1 MKYMPLTL
9 WRGVTIILT
18 ALLVSLCFAHL
29 WDLPARV
36 AMTASNWLYAMK
48 MDEPILNASAGPLL
62 QIATVG
68 AAFVLLGMVRD
79 DGKAFWWSL
88 SAAMTLL
95 VAFIVWWAFIYPV
108 EMRLNNIT
116 PASIPM
122 NWESLRM
129 RWESAQVVRAA
140 LAITAL
146 CTLVISGLIAR
157 PVGRVRRRSRYFLIT

>member
-1 MKYMPLTL
+1 MSLKL

-36 AMTASNWLYAMK
+36 AMTASNWVYAMN

-62 QIATVG
+62 QVATVG

>member
-1 MKYMPLTL
+1 MKYMSLKL

-36 AMTASNWLYAMK
+36 AMTASNWVYAMN

-62 QIATVG
+62 QVATVG

-108 EMRLNNIT
+108 DTRLNNIT

>member
-1 MKYMPLTL
+1 MKYMSLKL
-9 WRGVTIILT
+9 WRMLTIILT

-29 WDLPARV
+29 WDLPARLG
-36 AMTASNWLYAMK
+36 MTATSWLYAMK
-48 MDEPILNASAGPLL
+48 MHEPFVNASAGPLL

-79 DGKAFWWSL
+79 DAKAFWWSL
-88 SAAMTLL
+88 GAAIVLL

-116 PASIPM
+116 PASIPL
-122 NWESLRM
+122 NWETLRM
-129 RWESAQVVRAA
+129 QWESAQVARAA

-146 CTLVISGLIAR
+146 CTLVISAIMSR
-157 PVGRVRRRSRYFLIT
+157 PMRRARRRSRYFLIT